1 MIVNRIEGCTRE
13 LGKSQGFTSLPI
25 RDTTVL
31 IQSRNGRDTIETAV
45 MVSSWEPS
53 IDELKKMINGAPILL
68 WVYGTKHPP
77 IRIEVG
83 EPKEK
88 II

>member
-13 LGKSQGFTSLPI
+13 LGKSQGFAALPV
-25 RDTTVL
+25 RDTKVL
-31 IQSRNGRDTIETAV
+31 IASHDGRTIEMDA
-45 MVSSWEPS
+45 MVSSWEPTVE
-53 IDELKKMINGAPILL
+53 ELKKMINGAPILL

-83 EPKEK
+83 EEKEK
-88 II
+88 IV